1 MPRKR
6 TYDAPPTTR
15 CPASVHFAS
24 DGFDALT
31 ESSPQARSLTQLVRM
46 IAQQAAQEAFEVF
59 KSSLQAQGVGPACE
73 CSVEHESHGKAER
86 GCSSPVLDE
95 RFLSVR
101 EAATRLN
108 VSEKTVRRKI
118 QVGGF
123 TSSPKNCFG
132 SASATLFCA
141 FRSVVWKLRTISN
154 EAQHQY
160 RSK

>member
-1 MPRKR
+1 
-6 TYDAPPTTR
+6 
-15 CPASVHFAS
+15 
-24 DGFDALT
+24 
-31 ESSPQARSLTQLVRM
+31 M
-46 IAQQAAQEAFEVF
+46 IARQAAQEAFEVF

-118 QVGGF
+118 QVGDL
-123 TSSPKNCFG
+123 PARRFG
-132 SASATLFCA
+132 KLL
-141 FRSVVWKLRTISN
+141 RIRERDLILRLSVGRLEVADDK
-154 EAQHQY
+154 
-160 RSK
+160 

>member
-31 ESSPQARSLTQLVRM
+31 ESSPQAHSLTQLVRM
-46 IAQQAAQEAFEVF
+46 IARQAAQEAFEVF

-118 QVGGF
+118 QVGDL
-123 TSSPKNCFG
+123 PARRFG
-132 SASATLFCA
+132 
-141 FRSVVWKLRTISN
+141 KLLRIRERDLILRLSLGRL
-154 EAQHQY
+154 EAAGD
-160 RSK
+160 K